1 MVVQNML
8 RTYYVKWVIS
18 EKLGF
23 DDSFDVTKRLQQIEK
38 PDLHHICETV

>member
-8 RTYYVKWVIS
+8 RTYYVKWVIF

-23 DDSFDVTKRLQQIEK
+23 DDSFDVTKRLQQIET
-38 PDLHHICETV
+38 PDSLYVCA